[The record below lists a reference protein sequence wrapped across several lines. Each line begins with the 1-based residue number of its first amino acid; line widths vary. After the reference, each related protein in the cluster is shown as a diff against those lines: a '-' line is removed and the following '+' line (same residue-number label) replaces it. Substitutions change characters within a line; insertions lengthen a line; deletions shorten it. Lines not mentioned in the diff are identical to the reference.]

1 MGLMLLL
8 LLLAF
13 TANDVSASTME
24 ASSSFAPDS
33 ASLLTTVSKPPVWE
47 DSPHAPPP
55 GSAMQRAA
63 IPRIPMLLAEAN
75 PPPEGWFYHQL
86 PYGSDALVHPLRL
99 IINGG
104 FGILQFDNRDNR
116 LSSVDF
122 ENGWRAVTR
131 NVRHPVR
138 AIETEGWWD
147 FLQRE
152 VIPISFN
159 ANQAQYWPNYT
170 LHLIGGGMSYTMMRE
185 WYQAQRFPRPT
196 LWAGTTLAAYH
207 LLNEVVENDRQ
218 LGTTTD
224 PVADL
229 LLFDPASIV
238 LFSHE
243 GVNAFFSRRMHLSDW
258 SGQPAIDPEKGTIEN
273 HGQNFSIKLGIPRA
287 KSWSFFYYFGNH
299 GEGGLSYRRG
309 TSAYSLAVGMRAREL
324 VDLEDNTLTTRLA
337 PSVGLFYDR
346 NGSLLFS
353 AQWANTTRY
362 RWKVN
367 AYPGFLRVGAFSP
380 GLFVNA
386 NKNDEVLAGIM
397 IRAIPIGLTTRVSP

>member
-1 MGLMLLL
+1 MGLRLLL
-8 LLLAF
+8 PLIILAPIE
-13 TANDVSASTME
+13 VSASTME
-24 ASSSFAPDS
+24 ASSPFAADS
-33 ASLLTTVSKPPVWE
+33 AAQITNGSTPW
-47 DSPHAPPP
+47 DDGRAASPS
-55 GSAMQRAA
+55 GSAMERAA
-63 IPRIPMLLAEAN
+63 IPWNPMRLAEPN
-75 PPPEGWFYHQL
+75 PPREGWFYHQL

-116 LSSVDF
+116 LGSVDF

-138 AIETEGWWD
+138 AIEAAGWWD

-152 VIPISFN
+152 VIPISIN
-159 ANQAQYWPNYT
+159 TNKAQYWPNYT

-185 WYQAQRFPRPT
+185 WYQAQGYPRPK

-207 LLNEVVENDRQ
+207 LLNEVVENDTQ
-218 LGTTTD
+218 LGATTD

-229 LLFDPASIV
+229 FLFDPASIL
-238 LFSHE
+238 LFSNE
-243 GVNAFFSRRMHLSDW
+243 GVNAFFSRRLHLSDW

-273 HGQNFSIKLGIPRA
+273 HGQNFSIKVGVPRTS
-287 KSWSFFYYFGNH
+287 SWSFFYYFGNH

-309 TSAYSLAVGMRAREL
+309 SSAYSLAVGMRAREL
-324 VDLEDNTLTTRLA
+324 VDLEDNTRTTRLA
-337 PSVGLFYDR
+337 PSVGFFYDR

-362 RWKVN
+362 RLKVN
-367 AYPGFLRVGAFSP
+367 AYPGLLRVGAFSP

-386 NKNDEVLAGIM
+386 NKHDEVLLGVM
-397 IRAIPIGLTTRVSP
+397 ISAIPIGLSTRVSR